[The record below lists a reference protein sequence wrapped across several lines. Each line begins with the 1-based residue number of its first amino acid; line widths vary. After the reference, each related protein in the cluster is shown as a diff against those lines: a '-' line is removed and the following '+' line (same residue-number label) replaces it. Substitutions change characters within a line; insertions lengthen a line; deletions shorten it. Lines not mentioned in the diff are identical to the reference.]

1 MIPNSFSNID
11 PSSQNDFIVPST
23 THLGS
28 PDYLSDLE
36 SDYESQYD
44 SSMLSSSMINQASTS
59 RSRSSVGRKKN
70 KFTMILE
77 KFYTKNSKN
86 PKKEFINAFIIR
98 SIRRFFRN
106 AATDKKPVRTCLAID
121 SCNETEV
128 VCWNIIREMYLA
140 EPAYYDRVSLTT
152 NAPLTDGKA
161 KRKERN
167 IGKIAKSHNNSF
179 CKSFFND
186 KKLQK
191 AFFVLMDLLFS
202 DSDPNKLK
210 NRFKFYCCTHPLH
223 YDECF
228 QNWNDLK
235 VYLYNEYFKDLDLT
249 IDDELKKFAMKA
261 VKIEPNL
268 EGELVLDEISIIGE
282 LDDFI
287 S

>member
-1 MIPNSFSNID
+1 MRPKSPLKTSPTPAFNFIAPSNS
-11 PSSQNDFIVPST
+11 
-23 THLGS
+23 HLRS
-28 PDYLSDLE
+28 PDLFSDLD
-36 SDYESQYD
+36 SDYESQYE
-44 SSMLSSSMINQASTS
+44 SSIRNSSLINQASTS
-59 RSRSSVGRKKN
+59 KSRSSVGRKKN

-106 AATDKKPVRTCLAID
+106 AAIDKQPVRTCLAID
-121 SCNETEV
+121 CSNETEQQ
-128 VCWNIIREMYLA
+128 CWDIVREMYQA
-140 EPAYYDRVSLTT
+140 DPEYYNKVSLTT

-179 CKSFFND
+179 CKSFFVD

-210 NRFKFYCCTHPLH
+210 QRFKFYCCLH
-223 YDECF
+223 TLHFDECYEK
-228 QNWNDLK
+228 WNDLK
-235 VYLYNEYFKDLDLT
+235 GYLYNEYFKDLDLT
-249 IDDELKKFAMKA
+249 IDEELKKFGLMA
-261 VKIEPNL
+261 VKIEPGL
-268 EGELVLDEISIIGE
+268 ENERELDEISIIGD
-282 LDDFI
+282 LDDLI